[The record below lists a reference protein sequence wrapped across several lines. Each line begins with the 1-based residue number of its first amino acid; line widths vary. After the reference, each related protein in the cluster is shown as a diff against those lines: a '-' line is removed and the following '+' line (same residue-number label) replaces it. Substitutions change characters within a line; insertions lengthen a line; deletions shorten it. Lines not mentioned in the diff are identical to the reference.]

1 MESTKQ
7 PVWGVR
13 SCQYYAGLHFYLGAA
28 KQDHARRNLSFCP
41 DELGFCCRV
50 HYAPSFYECFARTF
64 QDIMHLY
71 VVTSSV
77 VLLSI
82 TSLVLLMVGGYRKKY
97 YPSLAIWATV
107 ALTMMLIRAIGTG
120 TASQEI
126 FGIFERVRNC
136 K

>member
-1 MESTKQ
+1 
-7 PVWGVR
+7 
-13 SCQYYAGLHFYLGAA
+13 
-28 KQDHARRNLSFCP
+28 
-41 DELGFCCRV
+41 
-50 HYAPSFYECFARTF
+50 
-64 QDIMHLY
+64 MHLY

-126 FGIFERVRNC
+126 FGIFERFSVFSAVGFNAILGVCLFRGFSHISEKKQRSEAN
-136 K
+136 